1 MAKAARM
8 AASPATEATNRSE
21 GGKLSRSQVLIGLG
35 LALAIVAAAWGL
47 GNRAGV
53 DGLGG
58 GGVNAQYLPKVG
70 EAAPELLMV
79 DASAEPI
86 LLSEFRGQPVWINFW
101 ASWCDPC
108 KAEFPE
114 IDAAYQRLAPQG
126 VTFLAVNYNDDYAEA
141 TRFAAQYGA
150 TFPIVFT
157 TSRLAGDQ
165 WDVRNFPTHMYIDA
179 DGIVRALVTSPLD
192 TETAVA
198 RGRQLLSGEAMD
210 DLARA

>member
-1 MAKAARM
+1 M
-8 AASPATEATNRSE
+8 AASPATAAPNHTE
-21 GGKLSRSQVLIGLG
+21 GARLSRGQVLLGLG
-35 LALAIVAAAWGL
+35 LALAIVVAAWGL
-47 GNRAGV
+47 GRRAGV

-79 DASAEPI
+79 DASAEPV

-114 IDAAYQRLAPQG
+114 LDAAYQQLSPEG
-126 VTFLAVNYNDDYAEA
+126 VAFLAVNYNDDYAEA

-179 DGIVRALVTSPLD
+179 DGVVRALVTSPLD
-192 TETAVA
+192 TETAIA
-198 RGRQLLSGEAMD
+198 RGRQLLSGDAAGD
-210 DLARA
+210 PASA